1 MVGEEEGEGGSVGE
15 SLGSP
20 QPVEGPVV
28 RVVVVSHPHGTRKQ
42 SPRPLLVVE
51 GVGGWE
57 SSSQGSPDE

>member
-1 MVGEEEGEGGSVGE
+1 MGEEEGEGGLVGE

-20 QPVEGPVV
+20 QLVEGLVE
-28 RVVVVSHPHGTRKQ
+28 RAVVVSHPHGTRKP
-42 SPRPLLVVE
+42 SPRPLLEVE